1 MTRIVR
7 KVRGETSA
15 PQSPP
20 PVRPRRVPPWLRDT
34 PASSFPSEPLS
45 EPEMPRAARDAASP
59 TGDSAGGRHNAS
71 STEVA
76 RRVGAGP
83 RAAGSDYE
91 VGYGKPPRRSQ
102 FKPGQSGNPKGRPKS
117 ALSFKTLLAR
127 ELKQLVE
134 IREGNG
140 TRKISKKEAAVKSL
154 AMKALKG
161 DPNALKS
168 VITLIGDEADAD
180 QPTNEQPLSA
190 ADEAQLRRL
199 LGDEAVDRQIGAEK
213 GSR

>member
-7 KVRGETSA
+7 KVRGETIA

-20 PVRPRRVPPWLRDT
+20 PIRRRRMPPFT
-34 PASSFPSEPLS
+34 PTSSFPSEPPA
-45 EPEMPRAARDAASP
+45 EPDMPLASRDAASP
-59 TGDSAGGRHNAS
+59 TGDSAGGDHNGS

-91 VGYGKPPRRSQ
+91 IGYGKPPRRSQ

-117 ALSFKTLLAR
+117 ALSFKTLLTR

-154 AMKALKG
+154 LQKALKG
-161 DPNALKS
+161 DLHALKT
-168 VITLIGDEADAD
+168 ITTLVGDDAETH
-180 QPTNEQPLSA
+180 QPTNEQSLSA
-190 ADEAQLRRL
+190 VDEAQLRRL
-199 LGDEAVDRQIGAEK
+199 LGDEAVDQPIGAK
-213 GSR
+213 KAWR